1 MLQGILIIIVF
12 LIIAGLMLAR
22 KLPTMLALPILAITI
37 ALIAGIPFFEVG
49 EDGVDTGILAGVIE
63 SGTIRLA
70 SAYIAVVFGAWLGR
84 IMIETGITN
93 RTIKMAAELGGDRP
107 LIVTV
112 LMVIAV
118 AVLFTTLAGLGAV
131 IMVGSIIL
139 PILFSIGVP
148 AITSVSLFLFAMGI
162 GLTLNV
168 ANWNFYMS
176 VLSIG
181 KDTIQNFA
189 LILAGLTAVITV
201 VFLIVEYRRH
211 GYGAAWS
218 QSNTDFNNENG
229 EEKKVPMISLLTP
242 LIPIG
247 MVIIFDWP
255 IIPSFIVAILFSLI
269 ITQKSIKRFV
279 NTLTKT
285 ALDGISDVAPVI
297 MLMMGIG
304 MLLEV
309 VTHPKVGDIM
319 GPLLEAVIPSQMIGY
334 ILFFALLAPLALYRG
349 PLNMWGLGSGIGSLI
364 ISLNLLSP
372 HAVMGALLSTE
383 RMQAIADPTNTYNV
397 WLANYAGVDVNQ
409 VLQKVLP
416 YVWILSALGVISSA
430 IIWF

>member
-364 ISLNLLSP
+364 ISLNLLPP

-383 RMQAIADPTNTYNV
+383 RMQAIADPTNTHNV

>member
-416 YVWILSALGVISSA
+416 YVWVLSALGVISSA